1 MTPSC
6 TSGSV
11 LYEFLL
17 MELGTNSEHD
27 FLTSL
32 TLEEYRM
39 TKFSRRRFSALNR
52 TLRSPNT
59 ALELWTLTEPDAARI
74 HSHPY
79 CPNID
84 GNADSSGDN
93 FEKEY
98 QSFEASSP
106 PWAIH
111 FDAKAPDGT
120 SHTITLT
127 RAYILAHLHL
137 VLENQNASVG
147 DDFELE
153 RDSELICANRDG
165 ALTSVRWGDERG
177 FLVAR
182 AVHGATR
189 TGRGRSGRHGAGRSC
204 AGVADGVAGAR
215 RSGSGSVGAVVAP
228 CTALTGGPFERRP
241 AGYFGVCRPKGE
253 ERMMDG

>member
-6 TSGSV
+6 TSGSGH
-11 LYEFLL
+11 YEFLL

-27 FLTSL
+27 FLTSH
-32 TLEEYRM
+32 TLEESRM

-52 TLRSPNT
+52 TLRSPTT

-93 FEKEY
+93 FGKEY
-98 QSFEASSP
+98 QSFEASSS

-120 SHTITLT
+120 SQTITLP
-127 RAYILAHLHL
+127 RAGVLAHLHL
-137 VLENQNASVG
+137 LLEIQNASVG
-147 DDFELE
+147 AEFELD
-153 RDSELICANRDG
+153 RDSEL
-165 ALTSVRWGDERG
+165 
-177 FLVAR
+177 
-182 AVHGATR
+182 
-189 TGRGRSGRHGAGRSC
+189 
-204 AGVADGVAGAR
+204 VADGVAGAR
-215 RSGSGSVGAVVAP
+215 RGGSGSVGAVVAP
-228 CTALTGGPFERRP
+228 ARPVSRAQLYWWPFRTTARRLLWCLSP
-241 AGYFGVCRPKGE
+241 
-253 ERMMDG
+253 

>member
-1 MTPSC
+1 MTCSTMDDCLAFSSSCMPLDCTKSAMTPSC

-27 FLTSL
+27 FLTSH

-84 GNADSSGDN
+84 RNADSRERISRRSTCPLRPAHLPGRFTLMQKLPTAHRRPSLSHARVFSPICICSSRFRMLPLAAN
-93 FEKEY
+93 L
-98 QSFEASSP
+98 SLTGTASS
-106 PWAIH
+106 
-111 FDAKAPDGT
+111 
-120 SHTITLT
+120 
-127 RAYILAHLHL
+127 
-137 VLENQNASVG
+137 SVPTG
-147 DDFELE
+147 ME
-153 RDSELICANRDG
+153 R
-165 ALTSVRWGDERG
+165 
-177 FLVAR
+177 
-182 AVHGATR
+182 
-189 TGRGRSGRHGAGRSC
+189 
-204 AGVADGVAGAR
+204 
-215 RSGSGSVGAVVAP
+215 
-228 CTALTGGPFERRP
+228 
-241 AGYFGVCRPKGE
+241 
-253 ERMMDG
+253 

>member
-27 FLTSL
+27 FLTSH

-79 CPNID
+79 CPNMD
-84 GNADSSGDN
+84 RDADSSGES
-93 FEKEY
+93 FEREY
-98 QSFEASSP
+98 QIIDELLLLASTFTDRA
-106 PWAIH
+106 PWALH
-111 FDAKAPDGT
+111 LDAKAPDGT
-120 SHTITLT
+120 SQTITLP
-127 RAYILAHLHL
+127 RACVLADLHL
-137 VLENQNASVG
+137 LIEILNARVADKSEV
-147 DDFELE
+147 D
-153 RDSELICANRDG
+153 RDGELICTNRDG
-165 ALTSVRWGDERG
+165 TLKPVRWGDVRG
-177 FLVAR
+177 LLVALCNDGPP
-182 AVHGATR
+182 VTLGFVVLKTK
-189 TGRGRSGRHGAGRSC
+189 SG
-204 AGVADGVAGAR
+204 
-215 RSGSGSVGAVVAP
+215 
-228 CTALTGGPFERRP
+228 
-241 AGYFGVCRPKGE
+241 
-253 ERMMDG
+253 